1 MPTDTDESL
10 LYEIVEFPDGE
21 IGLCRAGEGRAEDE
35 PLVTIRFSEESRYF
49 LEQAL
54 QNGALSVAKAMIDA
68 GLDAV
73 QELQAEVEVEQDAQP
88 VSHLIH

>member
-1 MPTDTDESL
+1 MSTDTDEPL
-10 LYEIVEFPDGE
+10 LYEVVEFPDGE
-21 IGLCRAGEGRAEDE
+21 IGLCRAGEGRADDE

-54 QNGALSVAKAMIDA
+54 ENGALSVAKAMIEA

-73 QELQAEVEVEQDAQP
+73 QELQTEVDVEQETQP